1 MPYAKDHKA
10 RTRQRIVQSA
20 ARLFAD
26 QGFAATSID
35 EIMLECNLTRG
46 GFYAHFRSKR
56 QLYAEAMA
64 HLATHPSPGPT
75 QPGGAPDDALATLFE
90 ACLRPA
96 GMTGHGGKGWAFLA
110 TDATRPEPEV
120 RAAYASALDA
130 LAQRLHRGAPG
141 ATCSDEAVLAATAMI
156 VGAQALAQALDDAPH
171 KTRLVEACRSH
182 LDTLL
187 DAPAAPVQPSFLW
200 AADPPDERDA
210 QRHRQPPAS
219 SLH

>member
-10 RTRQRIVQSA
+10 HTRQRIVQSA

-64 HLATHPSPGPT
+64 HLAAHQRPGPA
-75 QPGGAPDDALATLFE
+75 QPAAPDDDALAPLFE

-120 RAAYASALDA
+120 RAAYARALDA

-141 ATCSDEAVLAATAMI
+141 AACSDEAVLAATAMI
-156 VGAQALAQALDDAPH
+156 VGAQTLAQALDDAAH
-171 KTRLVEACRSH
+171 KTRLVQACRSH

-187 DAPAAPVQPSFLW
+187 DTPAAPAQPSFLW
-200 AADPPDERDA
+200 AADPPDEREA
-210 QRHRQPPAS
+210 QRHLQPPAPA
-219 SLH
+219 LH